1 MKFFKCSQCG
11 YGFFWRSLINSIS
24 LYVRN
29 HLIIKWYFVG
39 KRTKNYFLKWTPLF
53 ISKYRVKNKKSLVI
67 ATVTPLSQ
75 LRQCLSISSQSQCN
89 NTAVP
94 LQP

>member
-1 MKFFKCSQCG
+1 MVKVMKFFKYSQCG
-11 YGFFWRSLINSIS
+11 YGYFWRSLINSIS

-53 ISKYRVKNKKSLVI
+53 ISKYRVKYLKYL
-67 ATVTPLSQ
+67 
-75 LRQCLSISSQSQCN
+75 
-89 NTAVP
+89 
-94 LQP
+94 

>member
-53 ISKYRVKNKKSLVI
+53 ISKYRVKYLNIFSY
-67 ATVTPLSQ
+67 
-75 LRQCLSISSQSQCN
+75 
-89 NTAVP
+89 
-94 LQP
+94 

>member
-1 MKFFKCSQCG
+1 MKFFKCSQWG
-11 YGFFWRSLINSIS
+11 YGYFWRSLINSIS

-53 ISKYRVKNKKSLVI
+53 ISKYRVKYLTKV
-67 ATVTPLSQ
+67 SQ
-75 LRQCLSISSQSQCN
+75 VKIHKRDL
-89 NTAVP
+89 T
-94 LQP
+94 

>member
-11 YGFFWRSLINSIS
+11 YGYFLRSLINSIS

-53 ISKYRVKNKKSLVI
+53 ISKYRVKNTNIFSYCNRNTIVAASSMPFNLI
-67 ATVTPLSQ
+67 A
-75 LRQCLSISSQSQCN
+75 I
-89 NTAVP
+89 AM
-94 LQP
+94 

>member
-1 MKFFKCSQCG
+1 MKFFKYSQCG
-11 YGFFWRSLINSIS
+11 YGYFWRSLINSIS

-53 ISKYRVKNKKSLVI
+53 ISKYRVKYLKYL
-67 ATVTPLSQ
+67 
-75 LRQCLSISSQSQCN
+75 
-89 NTAVP
+89 
-94 LQP
+94 

>member
-39 KRTKNYFLKWTPLF
+39 KRTKNYFLIVISLF
-53 ISKYRVKNKKSLVI
+53 IAKYRVKCLNFFSCCSRNTFVAASSMPFNFI
-67 ATVTPLSQ
+67 ATMV
-75 LRQCLSISSQSQCN
+75 
-89 NTAVP
+89 
-94 LQP
+94 

>member
-11 YGFFWRSLINSIS
+11 YGYFWRSLINSIS

-29 HLIIKWYFVG
+29 HLIIIWYFVG

-53 ISKYRVKNKKSLVI
+53 ISKYQVKYLNIFSYCNRNTIVAASSMPFNLI
-67 ATVTPLSQ
+67 A
-75 LRQCLSISSQSQCN
+75 I
-89 NTAVP
+89 AM
-94 LQP
+94 

>member
-1 MKFFKCSQCG
+1 MVKVMKFFKCSNVATD
-11 YGFFWRSLINSIS
+11 FFWRSLINSIS

-53 ISKYRVKNKKSLVI
+53 ISKYRVKYLNIFSYCNRNTIVSASSMPFNLI
-67 ATVTPLSQ
+67 A
-75 LRQCLSISSQSQCN
+75 I
-89 NTAVP
+89 AM
-94 LQP
+94 

>member
-11 YGFFWRSLINSIS
+11 YGYFWRSLINSTS

-53 ISKYRVKNKKSLVI
+53 ISKYRVKYLKYL
-67 ATVTPLSQ
+67 
-75 LRQCLSISSQSQCN
+75 
-89 NTAVP
+89 
-94 LQP
+94 